1 MHRRLLHESTSY
13 TGTNRFTTSIAYL
26 ISQFRDRG
34 FLLFF
39 DLNLGVRLEMIDSGL
54 PIAVVETEQRDF
66 GFLEH
71 GAGLTSV
78 GWIVFSFVAAFE
90 KKTERGIEG

>member
-1 MHRRLLHESTSY
+1 
-13 TGTNRFTTSIAYL
+13 
-26 ISQFRDRG
+26 
-34 FLLFF
+34 
-39 DLNLGVRLEMIDSGL
+39 MIDSGL
-54 PIAVVETEQRDF
+54 PIAVVETQQRDF

-90 KKTERGIEG
+90 IKAKEEQKVNPRSINRRFDGGITDGVSTANIR